1 MGLFALV
8 PAKRFEAAKSR
19 LGGVLD
25 GAGRAA
31 FARRMFE
38 HVVSTLDASD
48 AFARLAVV
56 TDSEEVARLAK
67 DLGALAL
74 SDPASALTLAD
85 RVDASLA
92 ELERR
97 GATAAL
103 IVMGDLPTLTIDD
116 VSRLVRG
123 LDAADMVVA
132 PDGRGRHTNALGL
145 RVPAPFRTHFGD
157 AESLARHRET
167 ATIAG
172 LTMSVVET
180 PGLAFDVDTESDYAT
195 LGRLKR

>member
-25 GAGRAA
+25 GAERAA

-38 HVVSTLDASD
+38 HVVSTLGASN
-48 AFARLAVV
+48 AFERLAVV
-56 TDSEEVARLAK
+56 TDSDEVARLAEG
-67 DLGALAL
+67 LGALAL
-74 SDPASALTLAD
+74 SDPASARTLAD

-92 ELERR
+92 ELERH

-103 IVMGDLPTLTIDD
+103 VVMGDLPTLTVDD
-116 VSRLVRG
+116 VGRLVRG
-123 LDAADMVVA
+123 LQVADVVVA
-132 PDGRGRHTNALGL
+132 PDGRGHHTNALGL

-167 ATIAG
+167 ATAAS
-172 LTMSVVET
+172 LTVNVVET
-180 PGLAFDVDTESDYAT
+180 PGLAFDVDTEADYAT
-195 LGRLKR
+195 LGRLNR